1 MKQLTCPVNGLR
13 DISEFQYLGPLRGTD
28 PEDADTLLRHV
39 FFVENPIGPMVEW
52 WRHRPSN
59 TVFLAERH
67 TATDNVVRTWLPDG
81 AEMKHV

>member
-1 MKQLTCPVNGLR
+1 MKRLICPVSGLR
-13 DISEFQYLGPLRGTD
+13 DISEFQHLGPLRATRPDDSAGVT
-28 PEDADTLLRHV
+28 RHL

-67 TATDNVVRTWLPDG
+67 TATDEIIRTWVPEETETQD
-81 AEMKHV
+81 V